1 MKTDHAAARRQSGW
15 SRLCCWARRHAAG
28 LNSSPIRR
36 STTPAGESVPAL
48 DVNANAA
55 ALLPGSVTSR
65 GVLRVAIPTNEPPT
79 QFYKEGSRY
88 MTGVNPDI
96 ARLIGE
102 ALGLDV
108 EIKVVNF
115 DSIIPGMAA
124 GRYDMTVSSMTPT
137 DKRIAVI
144 DFVDY
149 MQVGNAIAVAKG
161 KPPLTQD
168 TLCGKRVGVL
178 IGSYQ
183 LTTNIPDYD
192 EKCVAAGRP
201 PIQTSQFQDTRQA
214 ISALTSARLDAVLAD
229 SPILEFAATQ
239 NPDVVIAEN
248 YDFTPGRRRGD
259 QRTPTGERRRGGS
272 GHRHHQ
278 WRIPRSARRSTDW
291 IPRRSPRPAST
302 RLNKETHHATIDIG
316 SRAGVTAAVANL
328 TWTTR
333 FPLSR
338 FGIRSG
344 RSSRSCCSL
353 FAAVAAW
360 NVATNHRFGWDV
372 VASYLFAPEILRGA
386 LLTVVLTVIS
396 MIAGV
401 ALGTVLA
408 VMRISDN
415 PIFSRISQGFIW
427 FFRGTPLLVQLI
439 FWYNIAAL
447 YPTVSIG
454 IPFGGPHF
462 VLGSANTL
470 ITPLAAALLGLSL
483 NEAAYMA
490 EIIRGGI
497 GSVDKGQYDAAHALG
512 MNNLQLMRRV
522 VLPQAMRVVLPPTGN
537 EVISMLKAT
546 SLVSVLA
553 ISDLLYSA
561 QIIYSL
567 NYRTIPL
574 LIVASFWYLLMT
586 SILSYFQNKLE
597 NHYGRGFATPATT
610 KRRRLALRR
619 TK

>member
-1 MKTDHAAARRQSGW
+1 MPALISETAPAAPPPSHTSPDDSIPVVPLRHPVRRIVAILLVIFAAA
-15 SRLCCWARRHAAG
+15 
-28 LNSSPIRR
+28 
-36 STTPAGESVPAL
+36 
-48 DVNANAA
+48 
-55 ALLPGSVTSR
+55 
-65 GVLRVAIPTNEPPT
+65 
-79 QFYKEGSRY
+79 
-88 MTGVNPDI
+88 
-96 ARLIGE
+96 
-102 ALGLDV
+102 
-108 EIKVVNF
+108 
-115 DSIIPGMAA
+115 
-124 GRYDMTVSSMTPT
+124 
-137 DKRIAVI
+137 
-144 DFVDY
+144 
-149 MQVGNAIAVAKG
+149 
-161 KPPLTQD
+161 
-168 TLCGKRVGVL
+168 
-178 IGSYQ
+178 
-183 LTTNIPDYD
+183 
-192 EKCVAAGRP
+192 
-201 PIQTSQFQDTRQA
+201 
-214 ISALTSARLDAVLAD
+214 
-229 SPILEFAATQ
+229 
-239 NPDVVIAEN
+239 
-248 YDFTPGRRRGD
+248 
-259 QRTPTGERRRGGS
+259 
-272 GHRHHQ
+272 
-278 WRIPRSARRSTDW
+278 
-291 IPRRSPRPAST
+291 
-302 RLNKETHHATIDIG
+302 
-316 SRAGVTAAVANL
+316 
-328 TWTTR
+328 
-333 FPLSR
+333 
-338 FGIRSG
+338 
-344 RSSRSCCSL
+344 
-353 FAAVAAW
+353 AAW

-401 ALGTVLA
+401 VLGTVLA

-415 PIFSRISQGFIW
+415 PIVSTISRGFIW

-454 IPFGGPHF
+454 IPFGGPHL

-470 ITPLAAALLGLSL
+470 ITPLAAALLGLAL

-497 GSVDKGQYDAAHALG
+497 GSVDVGQYDASHALG
-512 MNNLQLMRRV
+512 MNNLQLMRKV

-567 NYRTIPL
+567 NYRTISL

-597 NHYGRGFATPATT
+597 NHYGRGFITPVTT